1 MTGRRLLVALVA
13 LPALYVVIQFLPPVG
28 FSLFIVACIV
38 VGLWEW
44 YGLFSGR
51 MLREAVL
58 GAVVM
63 VVGVLYIAGL
73 LGHLILLRVLP
84 GGPNLVLFVLAVTWL
99 TDSAAY
105 FGGRAWG
112 KHALAPR
119 VSPNKTIEG
128 ALSGFGGA
136 LVATWLGGWLWLP
149 ELTVSDIV
157 SLALLLGGLG
167 QIGDLVESKIK
178 RVAGVKD
185 SGRWIPG
192 HGGLLDK
199 IDSLVFT
206 APTFYY
212 YLVWFK
218 GYGRLLI

>member
-1 MTGRRLLVALVA
+1 MTGRRLLVAVCV
-13 LPALYVVIQFLPPVG
+13 LPLLYLLIRFLPPVG
-28 FSLFIVACIV
+28 FSLFIMACIC

-51 MLREAVL
+51 MLREAVI
-58 GAVVM
+58 GAAIM
-63 VVGVLYIAGL
+63 IAGLFYIAGL
-73 LGHLILLRVLP
+73 LGHLIPLRALP
-84 GGPNLVLFVLAVTWL
+84 DGPDLVLFVLAVTWL

-112 KHALAPR
+112 THALAPR

-136 LVATWLGGWLWLP
+136 LAAAWLGGLLWLP
-149 ELTVSDIV
+149 GLAVSDIV
-157 SLALLLGGLG
+157 SLALLLGGVG
-167 QIGDLVESKIK
+167 QIGDLAESKIK
-178 RVAGVKD
+178 RLAGVKD

-212 YLVWFK
+212 YLIWFK
-218 GYGRLLI
+218 GYGHFLF